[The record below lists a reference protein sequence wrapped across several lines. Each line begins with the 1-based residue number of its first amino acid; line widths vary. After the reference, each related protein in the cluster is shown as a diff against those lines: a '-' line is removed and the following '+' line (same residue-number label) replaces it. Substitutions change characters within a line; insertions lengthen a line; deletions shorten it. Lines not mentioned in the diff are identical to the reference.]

1 VDINEYQDR
10 AQQTDQ
16 VPGAGADATVI
27 PLLGMAGEVGS
38 LLVEYKKRLRDGP
51 AHVQFEEQMAEEL
64 GDILWYAANLA
75 TKFGLKLSD
84 IAERNLAKTADRW
97 GKQDGTGSPSEYRLF
112 DEGFPTD
119 EQLPRRFVAEI
130 QEIDEGGGK
139 VRVRLLVDGT
149 QVGDKLTDN
158 AYEDDGYRFHDVLHL
173 TNMTLL
179 GWSPTLRG
187 KMHRKRRSAPKI
199 DEVEDGGRAIVI
211 DEAIVAFVFD
221 YARRHNFLDGV
232 ERLDYALLRT
242 IKALTSGLE
251 VAARTAHEW
260 EQAIL
265 RGYALWRQVR
275 TDHGGALEVDLEQRG
290 LQLG

>member
-1 VDINEYQDR
+1 VDIDEYQVR
-10 AQQTDQ
+10 AQETDQ
-16 VPGAGADATVI
+16 VPGRGADATVM

-51 AHVQFEEQMAEEL
+51 AHVQFEEQIAEEL

-75 TKFGLKLSD
+75 TKFGLELSD

-97 GKQDGTGSPSEYRLF
+97 GKLDESGSPSDHRLF

-130 QEIDEGGGK
+130 QDIDEGGGK

-173 TNMTLL
+173 SHMALL
-179 GWSPTLRG
+179 AWSPTLRS
-187 KMHRKRRSAPKI
+187 KMHRKRRSTPEI

-211 DEAIVAFVFD
+211 DEAVVAFVFD

-251 VAARTAHEW
+251 VAARSAHEW

-265 RGYALWRQVR
+265 TGYAVWRQVR
-275 TDHGGALEVDLEQRG
+275 ADHGGIVDVDLEQRR
-290 LQLG
+290 LLLL